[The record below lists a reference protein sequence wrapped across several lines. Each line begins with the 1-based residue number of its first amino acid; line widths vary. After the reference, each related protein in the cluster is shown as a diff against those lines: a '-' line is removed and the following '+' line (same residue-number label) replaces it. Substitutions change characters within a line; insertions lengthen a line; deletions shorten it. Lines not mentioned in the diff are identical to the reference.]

1 MRHIPCWY
9 RFHRYPA
16 PPPAHPPTIT
26 HTTPPKHTHPYTT
39 PSPRDRQDGV
49 GTQAYLSSPTG
60 LAVSKGNDK
69 LYVADY
75 SNQVIR
81 VVYVNYN
88 LLRCAPI

>member
-1 MRHIPCWY
+1 MILVVDGLMDDLFWTTCTHY
-9 RFHRYPA
+9 TLH
-16 PPPAHPPTIT
+16 TT
-26 HTTPPKHTHPYTT
+26 HTTVHTHPYTT

-69 LYVADY
+69 LYVDDY
-75 SNQVIR
+75 SNKVIR